1 MANTTVKGA
10 IHIHGQN
17 PQFLVEKVIRT
28 RIWESEFWKEQC
40 FALTAESLIDKAI
53 ELNSIGGVYGNQR
66 PTHFLCLLLKL
77 LQIQPEKEILIEYL
91 MADEFKYLRALTAM
105 YIRMTFPAVEVYEL
119 LEPLLKDYRKLRLR
133 NMNARAAGYHLTFI
147 DEFVD
152 QLLTEERVC
161 DIILPR
167 LMKRAVLEETEG
179 LAPRTSVLFEAMAGN
194 KSGSEDEGEDR
205 KVRNGSRSAGLERSV
220 SRGRSLSRSS
230 RTSSTRSKSGS
241 ASIKERFVSK
251 SPSRSR
257 SRSPAQASRLL
268 LCAQD
273 PRRRPSHEGR
283 VNEPDGVFKGAPL
296 SLSSANPFAF
306 YTMITRHI
314 LARNFGRWL
323 PNVIR
328 SRPLSLTS
336 AVRSEGVEPPPAGGH
351 SSSITESPLLRTT
364 REVALRTPGISWKD
378 EANENGRET
387 RKMNMYQSL
396 REAMSVAMTKDD
408 TAVVF
413 GEDVAFGG
421 VFRCTMGLAEEFGRQ
436 RVFNTP
442 LTEQGIAG
450 FAIGLASMGHTAI
463 AEIQFADYIYP
474 AFDQIV
480 NEAAKFRYRSG
491 GRYNVGGLTI
501 RTPSMS
507 VGHGGLYHSQSPEGF
522 FMGAAGLKVVI
533 PRSPIQAK
541 GLLLSSIRDPNPVI
555 FLEPKILYR
564 SSVEQVP
571 VDDYELPLGKA
582 EIMTKGND
590 LTLLTYGSPVYTCE
604 NATNLLRNPPPSIAH
619 LIPESVRGASIELID
634 LRTILPWDVHTVAE
648 SVKKTGR
655 LVIVHEAGKT
665 MGPGAEIAAEV
676 TKRCFLNLHAPVKRI
691 TGWDTPVALVYEK
704 FYIPDALRIVDGIV
718 ETLKY

>member
-28 RIWESEFWKEQC
+28 RIWESAYWKEQC

-66 PTHFLCLLLKL
+66 PTDFISLLLKL

-91 MADEFKYLRALTAM
+91 MVDEFKYLRALAAM
-105 YIRMTFPAVEVYEL
+105 YIRMTFPPVEVYEL

-133 NMNARAAGYHLTFI
+133 NMAGYSLTFM

-167 LMKRAVLEETEG
+167 LAKREVLEETEG
-179 LAPRTSVLFEAMAGN
+179 LAPRTSVLLDAMAG
-194 KSGSEDEGEDR
+194 KSVSDDEDGAKKTRKRSESIHSD
-205 KVRNGSRSAGLERSV
+205 RSV

-230 RTSSTRSKSGS
+230 RSAKSSSNFVDMQ
-241 ASIKERFVSK
+241 ERFVSK

-257 SRSPAQASRLL
+257 SRSRSRSVTSPRQRSRTRSPSPYRSRSRSVSPDRMDVAESYLYSRSGRYLSNATRGRLL
-268 LCAQD
+268 
-273 PRRRPSHEGR
+273 SSS
-283 VNEPDGVFKGAPL
+283 APL
-296 SLSSANPFAF
+296 
-306 YTMITRHI
+306 
-314 LARNFGRWL
+314 
-323 PNVIR
+323 
-328 SRPLSLTS
+328 
-336 AVRSEGVEPPPAGGH
+336 RSESIEPPPAGGH
-351 SSSITESPLLRTT
+351 STSVAQSLLLRTT
-364 REVALRTPGISWKD
+364 REAALKTSGVTWKD

-396 REAMSVAMTKDD
+396 RDAMSVAMTKDD

-450 FAIGLASMGHTAI
+450 FAIGMASMGHTAI

-474 AFDQIV
+474 AFDQLV

-491 GRYNVGGLTI
+491 GRYDVGKLTV

-522 FMGAAGLKVVI
+522 FMGAAGLKAQVVI

-541 GLLLSSIRDPNPVI
+541 GLLLSAIRDPNPVI

-571 VDDYELPLGKA
+571 IDDFELPIGKA
-582 EIMTKGND
+582 EVLTKGND
-590 LTLLTYGSPVYTCE
+590 VTLLTYGSPVYTCE
-604 NATNLLRNPPPSIAH
+604 NAISLIRNPPPSIAH
-619 LIPESVRGASIELID
+619 LIPESVRGVSIELID
-634 LRTILPWDVHTVAE
+634 LRTLLPWDIHTVME

-665 MGPGAEIAAEV
+665 MGPGAEIAAEI
-676 TKRCFLNLHAPVKRI
+676 TNRCFLNLHAPVKRI
-691 TGWDTPVALVYEK
+691 AGWDTPVPLVYEK

-718 ETLKY
+718 DTLKY

>member
-1 MANTTVKGA
+1 MANSTVKGA

-28 RIWESEFWKEQC
+28 RIWESSYWKEEC
-40 FALTAESLIDKAI
+40 FALTAESVIDKAI
-53 ELNSIGGVYGNQR
+53 ELNTIGGVYGNQR
-66 PTHFLCLLLKL
+66 PTHFICLLLKL

-91 MADEFKYLRALTAM
+91 MVDEFKYLRALAA
-105 YIRMTFPAVEVYEL
+105 I
-119 LEPLLKDYRKLRLR
+119 KIRLR
-133 NMNARAAGYHLTFI
+133 NMAGYSLTFI

-167 LMKRAVLEETEG
+167 MSKREVLEETEG
-179 LAPRTSVLFEAMAGN
+179 LAPRTSVLLDAMAG
-194 KSGSEDEGEDR
+194 KSESDDEGGAKKAR
-205 KVRNGSRSAGLERSV
+205 KRQAAVPIFQRIFTF
-220 SRGRSLSRSS
+220 RSL
-230 RTSSTRSKSGS
+230 
-241 ASIKERFVSK
+241 
-251 SPSRSR
+251 
-257 SRSPAQASRLL
+257 
-268 LCAQD
+268 
-273 PRRRPSHEGR
+273 
-283 VNEPDGVFKGAPL
+283 
-296 SLSSANPFAF
+296 
-306 YTMITRHI
+306 
-314 LARNFGRWL
+314 
-323 PNVIR
+323 
-328 SRPLSLTS
+328 
-336 AVRSEGVEPPPAGGH
+336 
-351 SSSITESPLLRTT
+351 LLRTT
-364 REVALRTPGISWKD
+364 REAALKTSGIAWKD
-378 EANENGRET
+378 EASENGRET

-396 REAMSVAMTKDD
+396 RDAMSVAMTKDD

-474 AFDQIV
+474 AFDQLV

-491 GRYNVGGLTI
+491 GRYD
-501 RTPSMS
+501 S

-533 PRSPIQAK
+533 PRSPVQAK
-541 GLLLSSIRDPNPVI
+541 GLLLAAVRDPNPVI

-571 VDDYELPLGKA
+571 IDDFELPIGKA
-582 EIMTKGND
+582 EVLSKGSD

-604 NATNLLRNPPPSIAH
+604 NAMNLLRDPPPSVAH

-634 LRTILPWDVHTVAE
+634 LRTIMPWDLYTVME

-665 MGPGAEIAAEV
+665 MGPGAEIAAEI
-676 TKRCFLNLHAPVKRI
+676 TNRCFLNLHAPVKRI
-691 TGWDTPVALVYEK
+691 AGWDTPVPLVYEK
-704 FYIPDALRIVDGIV
+704 FYIPDALRIIDGIV
-718 ETLKY
+718 DTLKY

>member
-28 RIWESEFWKEQC
+28 RIWESAYWKEQC

-66 PTHFLCLLLKL
+66 PTDFISLLLKL

-91 MADEFKYLRALTAM
+91 MVDEFKYLRALAAM
-105 YIRMTFPAVEVYEL
+105 YIRMTFPPVEVYEL

-133 NMNARAAGYHLTFI
+133 NMAGYSLTFM

-167 LMKRAVLEETEG
+167 LAKREVLEETEG
-179 LAPRTSVLFEAMAGN
+179 LAPRTSVLLDAMAG
-194 KSGSEDEGEDR
+194 KSVSDDEDGAKKTRKRSESIHSD
-205 KVRNGSRSAGLERSV
+205 RSV

-230 RTSSTRSKSGS
+230 RSAKSSSNFVDMQ
-241 ASIKERFVSK
+241 ERFVSK

-257 SRSPAQASRLL
+257 SRSRSRYLYSRSGRYLSNATRGRLL
-268 LCAQD
+268 
-273 PRRRPSHEGR
+273 SSS
-283 VNEPDGVFKGAPL
+283 APL
-296 SLSSANPFAF
+296 
-306 YTMITRHI
+306 
-314 LARNFGRWL
+314 
-323 PNVIR
+323 
-328 SRPLSLTS
+328 
-336 AVRSEGVEPPPAGGH
+336 RSESIEPPPAGGH
-351 SSSITESPLLRTT
+351 STSVAQSLLLRTT
-364 REVALRTPGISWKD
+364 REAALKTSGVTWKD

-396 REAMSVAMTKDD
+396 RDAMSVAMTKDD

-450 FAIGLASMGHTAI
+450 FAIGMASMGHTAI

-474 AFDQIV
+474 AFDQLV

-491 GRYNVGGLTI
+491 GRYDVGKLTV

-507 VGHGGLYHSQSPEGF
+507 VGHGGLYHSQSPEGT
-522 FMGAAGLKVVI
+522 GGDPKK
-533 PRSPIQAK
+533 SYQAK
-541 GLLLSSIRDPNPVI
+541 GLLLSAIRDPNPVI

-571 VDDYELPLGKA
+571 IDDFELPIGKA
-582 EIMTKGND
+582 EVLTKGND
-590 LTLLTYGSPVYTCE
+590 VTLLTYGSPVYTCE
-604 NATNLLRNPPPSIAH
+604 NAISLIRNPPPSIAH
-619 LIPESVRGASIELID
+619 LIPES
-634 LRTILPWDVHTVAE
+634 

-665 MGPGAEIAAEV
+665 MGPGAEIAAEI
-676 TKRCFLNLHAPVKRI
+676 TNRCFLNLHAPVKRI
-691 TGWDTPVALVYEK
+691 AGWE
-704 FYIPDALRIVDGIV
+704 
-718 ETLKY
+718 

>member
-1 MANTTVKGA
+1 MANSTVKGA

-28 RIWESEFWKEQC
+28 RIWESSYWKEQC

-53 ELNSIGGVYGNQR
+53 ELNTIGGVYGNQR
-66 PTHFLCLLLKL
+66 PTHFICLLLKL

-91 MADEFKYLRALTAM
+91 MVDEFKYLRALAAM
-105 YIRMTFPAVEVYEL
+105 YVRMTFPAVEVYEL
-119 LEPLLKDYRKLRLR
+119 LEPLLKDYRKIRLR
-133 NMNARAAGYHLTFI
+133 NMAGYSLTFM

-167 LMKRAVLEETEG
+167 MSKREVLEETEG
-179 LAPRTSVLFEAMAGN
+179 LAPRTSVLLDAMAG
-194 KSGSEDEGEDR
+194 KSESDDEGGGKKAR
-205 KVRNGSRSAGLERSV
+205 K
-220 SRGRSLSRSS
+220 
-230 RTSSTRSKSGS
+230 
-241 ASIKERFVSK
+241 
-251 SPSRSR
+251 
-257 SRSPAQASRLL
+257 
-268 LCAQD
+268 
-273 PRRRPSHEGR
+273 RRPRTDLH
-283 VNEPDGVFKGAPL
+283 
-296 SLSSANPFAF
+296 F
-306 YTMITRHI
+306 YYNMITRH
-314 LARNFGRWL
+314 LYARPSRRWL
-323 PNVIR
+323 SNVA
-328 SRPLSLTS
+328 RPRFISSSASL
-336 AVRSEGVEPPPAGGH
+336 RSESVEPPPAGGH
-351 SSSITESPLLRTT
+351 STSVAQSLLLRTT
-364 REVALRTPGISWKD
+364 REAALKTSGITWKD

-396 REAMSVAMTKDD
+396 RDAMSVAMTKDD

-474 AFDQIV
+474 AFDQLQNSVIGP
-480 NEAAKFRYRSG
+480 EDATMSE
-491 GRYNVGGLTI
+491 GLQFELLAWQV
-501 RTPSMS
+501 MLS

-533 PRSPIQAK
+533 PRSPVQAK
-541 GLLLSSIRDPNPVI
+541 GLLLAAIRDPNPVI

-571 VDDYELPLGKA
+571 IDDFELPIGKA
-582 EIMTKGND
+582 EVLSKGSD

-604 NATNLLRNPPPSIAH
+604 NAMKLLLDPPPSVAH

-634 LRTILPWDVHTVAE
+634 LRTIMPWDLHTVME

-665 MGPGAEIAAEV
+665 MGPGAEIAAEI
-676 TKRCFLNLHAPVKRI
+676 TNRCFLNLHAPVKRI
-691 TGWDTPVALVYEK
+691 AGWDTPVPLVYEK

-718 ETLKY
+718 DTLKY

>member
-10 IHIHGQN
+10 VHIHGQN

-28 RIWESEFWKEQC
+28 RIWESAYWKEQC

-53 ELNSIGGVYGNQR
+53 ELNTIGGVYGNQR
-66 PTHFLCLLLKL
+66 PTDYISLLLKL

-91 MADEFKYLRALTAM
+91 MADEFKYLRALAAM
-105 YIRMTFPAVEVYEL
+105 YIRMTFPPVEVYEL

-133 NMNARAAGYHLTFI
+133 NMAGYSLTFM

-167 LMKRAVLEETEG
+167 LAKREVLEETEG
-179 LAPRTSVLFEAMAGN
+179 LAPRTSVLLNAMAG
-194 KSGSEDEGEDR
+194 KSGSDDEGGAKKTRDR
-205 KVRNGSRSAGLERSV
+205 VVFSRQYDYP
-220 SRGRSLSRSS
+220 
-230 RTSSTRSKSGS
+230 T
-241 ASIKERFVSK
+241 
-251 SPSRSR
+251 PSRSCFWTLAAIQLNSTR
-257 SRSPAQASRLL
+257 ARLV
-268 LCAQD
+268 
-273 PRRRPSHEGR
+273 SSS
-283 VNEPDGVFKGAPL
+283 APL
-296 SLSSANPFAF
+296 
-306 YTMITRHI
+306 H
-314 LARNFGRWL
+314 
-323 PNVIR
+323 
-328 SRPLSLTS
+328 
-336 AVRSEGVEPPPAGGH
+336 SEAVEPPPAGGH
-351 SSSITESPLLRTT
+351 STSVAQSSLLRTT
-364 REVALRTPGISWKD
+364 REAALKTSGVAWKD

-396 REAMSVAMTKDD
+396 RDAMGVAMTKDD

-421 VFRCTMGLAEEFGRQ
+421 VFRCTMGLSEEFGRQ

-474 AFDQIV
+474 AFDQLV

-491 GRYNVGGLTI
+491 GRYDVGKLTI

-522 FMGAAGLKVVI
+522 FMGAAGLKVVV

-571 VDDYELPLGKA
+571 IDDFELPIGKA
-582 EIMTKGND
+582 EVLVKGSD
-590 LTLLTYGSPVYTCE
+590 VTLLTYGSPVYTCE
-604 NATNLLRNPPPSIAH
+604 NAMSLIRNPPPSIAH
-619 LIPESVRGASIELID
+619 LIPESVRGVSIELID
-634 LRTILPWDVHTVAE
+634 LRTLLPWDIHTVME

-665 MGPGAEIAAEV
+665 MGPGAEIAAEI
-676 TKRCFLNLHAPVKRI
+676 TNRCFLNLHAPVKRI
-691 TGWDTPVALVYEK
+691 TGWDTPVPLVYEK
-704 FYIPDALRIVDGIV
+704 FYIPDALRVVDGIV
-718 ETLKY
+718 DTLKY

>member
-28 RIWESEFWKEQC
+28 RIWESAYWKEQC

-66 PTHFLCLLLKL
+66 PTHFICLLLKL

-91 MADEFKYLRALTAM
+91 MVDEFKYLRALAAM
-105 YIRMTFPAVEVYEL
+105 YIRMTFPSVEIYEL

-133 NMNARAAGYHLTFI
+133 NMAGYSLTFM

-167 LMKRAVLEETEG
+167 IAKRDVLEETEG
-179 LAPRTSVLFEAMAGN
+179 LAPRTSVLLDAMVG
-194 KSGSEDEGEDR
+194 KSGSDDEGGSKKAR
-205 KVRNGSRSAGLERSV
+205 KRSESLDSDRSV
-220 SRGRSLSRSS
+220 SRGRSLSRSP
-230 RTSSTRSKSGS
+230 RPRKSS
-241 ASIKERFVSK
+241 
-251 SPSRSR
+251 SRSR
-257 SRSPAQASRLL
+257 SGSVNMQERRSSR
-268 LCAQD
+268 
-273 PRRRPSHEGR
+273 RW
-283 VNEPDGVFKGAPL
+283 
-296 SLSSANPFAF
+296 LSSAGNP
-306 YTMITRHI
+306 R
-314 LARNFGRWL
+314 L
-323 PNVIR
+323 
-328 SRPLSLTS
+328 LSSS
-336 AVRSEGVEPPPAGGH
+336 AHLRSEAVEPPPAGGH
-351 SSSITESPLLRTT
+351 STSVAQSPLLRNT
-364 REVALRTPGISWKD
+364 REAALKTSGIAWKD
-378 EANENGRET
+378 EASENGRET

-396 REAMSVAMTKDD
+396 RDAMSVAMTKDD

-463 AEIQFADYIYP
+463 AEIQFADYILP

-480 NEAAKFRYRSG
+480 NEAAKFRYR
-491 GRYNVGGLTI
+491 
-501 RTPSMS
+501 MS

-541 GLLLSSIRDPNPVI
+541 GLLLSAIRDPNPVI

-571 VDDYELPLGKA
+571 IDDFELPIGKA
-582 EIMTKGND
+582 EILSKGSD

-604 NATNLLRNPPPSIAH
+604 NAMSLLRNPPPSVAH

-634 LRTILPWDVHTVAE
+634 LRTLLPWDIHTIME

-676 TKRCFLNLHAPVKRI
+676 TNRCFLNLHAPVKRI
-691 TGWDTPVALVYEK
+691 TGWE
-704 FYIPDALRIVDGIV
+704 
-718 ETLKY
+718 